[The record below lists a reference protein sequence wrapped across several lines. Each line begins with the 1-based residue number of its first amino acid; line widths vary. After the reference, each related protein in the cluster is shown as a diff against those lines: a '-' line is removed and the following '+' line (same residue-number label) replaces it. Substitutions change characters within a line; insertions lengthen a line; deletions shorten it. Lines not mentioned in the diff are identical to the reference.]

1 MNEISLDFLTILLPS
16 YVYFYMAITLYVRN
30 RKSPHNRVASLLMLS
45 LLSYFMGEYIKSTL
59 YSTYEVP
66 IVLYWNA
73 PMLLLTIS
81 LLIHLCLLISGTLS
95 NLANWLIPA
104 VYGLPFTLYATLLVS
119 YDDRSLYNPE
129 VNGGESPL
137 HPLILVLAISFVGGY
152 ILSSVLILTVG
163 WRRSH
168 NPRQRKVLQLLLLSL
183 LTMFGWFVLV
193 TVLLQNGITTSPES
207 MALYFSGCLLWV
219 LALRIIVNKYDFL
232 PDYRQLFHTLFES
245 GPNAIILL
253 DKLGT
258 VKQMNPRAALLFGSG
273 DEAAD
278 PAGALCFDDGTT
290 LREHMQ
296 DRKSGTRPQ
305 ADGELHVGM
314 PGSGRTEFLF
324 HADVLPGVDEEL
336 LVLHLTD
343 VTRLKE
349 AERRLAES
357 EQRYRQLAHHDTLT
371 GLYNRMAI
379 NEQAD
384 GLMKRRR
391 RFALVLIDLD
401 NFKWVNDTFG
411 HVAGDQFLVHI
422 SSCLRSASGPND
434 MLGRLGGDEFVIL
447 IPDPVRAE
455 ELLGDIS
462 ARLGPLGQQPFQ
474 IGQERIPVSYS
485 AGVSEFPSDGLSLTE
500 LLRSADEAMYR
511 VKRNGKNGISVYA
524 S

>member
-59 YSTYEVP
+59 YNAYEVP

-81 LLIHLCLLISGTLS
+81 LLIHLCLQISGTLS
-95 NLANWLIPA
+95 KLARWLIPA
-104 VYGLPFTLYATLLVS
+104 VYGLPFTLYATLLAS
-119 YDDRSLYNPE
+119 YADRALYNPE
-129 VNGGESPL
+129 VTGGGSPL
-137 HPLILVLAISFVGGY
+137 HPLILALAVSFVGGY
-152 ILSSVLILTVG
+152 ILSSVLILTIG
-163 WRRSH
+163 WRRSR

-183 LTMFGWFVLV
+183 MTMFGWFVLV
-193 TVLLQNGITTSPES
+193 TVLLQYGITTSPES

-219 LALRIIVNKYDFL
+219 LALRTIVNKYDFL

-253 DKLGT
+253 DKLGA
-258 VKQMNPRAALLFGSG
+258 VKEMNPRAAILFGSER
-273 DEAAD
+273 EAAD
-278 PAGALCFDDGTT
+278 PASSLRFEDGTT
-290 LREHMQ
+290 LRERMQ
-296 DRKSGTRPQ
+296 DRKSGKRPQ
-305 ADGELHVGM
+305 VDGELRIETPEG
-314 PGSGRTEFLF
+314 GRTEFLV
-324 HADVLPGVDEEL
+324 HADVLQGIDEEL

-371 GLYNRMAI
+371 GLHNRMAI
-379 NEQAD
+379 NEEAD
-384 GLMKRRR
+384 NLMKRGR

-401 NFKWVNDTFG
+401 NFKWINDTFG
-411 HVAGDQFLVHI
+411 HVAGDNFLVHI
-422 SSCLRSASGPND
+422 SSCLRRASGPND
-434 MLGRLGGDEFVIL
+434 MLGRLGGDEFIIL
-447 IPDPVRAE
+447 IPDPVRTEA
-455 ELLGDIS
+455 LLGDIS
-462 ARLGPLGQQPFQ
+462 VRLGPLGQQPFQ
-474 IGQERIPVSYS
+474 IGQERITISYS
-485 AGVSEFPSDGLSLTE
+485 AGVSEFPSDGMSLTD
-500 LLRSADEAMYR
+500 LLRGADEAMYR